1 MKQVLQFVSVALL
14 IACGALESVAQVTF
28 EGSGY
33 HLNNTDRVSFIPKV
47 FTDMNGDF
55 RDDILLVA
63 DGDVFQYAHS
73 QANDSL
79 FLNAAFDQAINDP
92 WANGAVDLDNDGV
105 SELFF
110 SGFYDG
116 VAIYKMVNGIY
127 VLSQQLNANI
137 FAQAFSIA
145 DINNDGFVDLFI
157 CNDDGL
163 SSIFINDGSGV
174 LVDESDMIDMR
185 TTPASD
191 DSGNYGSNWTDI
203 DGDGDLDLYI
213 VKCRLGVQSAEDPRR
228 INALFVNNGDGTF
241 TEEAAIRNIAVGEQ
255 SWASDFADVDRDGD
269 LDLFIVNHEFGNQLF
284 YNDGNGVFT
293 EDTGFRD
300 LVSNNGLGYQ
310 ALATDLDNNGW
321 VDLIVAGEIPIIYY
335 NSDGVFS
342 AVINDATGFDFFASA
357 AYGDVN
363 EDGFMDLYTG
373 ANALAGVSGNPDIV
387 YINQTNDNHYLT
399 VSLQGVESNR
409 QAIGTKVSIV
419 TAEGTQ
425 VRFSSAGTSY
435 SIQNTGN
442 QHFGLGQ
449 MTSVQ
454 SMTIEWPSGQVD
466 TYTDIAA
473 DTHFLAVEG
482 ECLGVLPVLSTANEP
497 IICEEGGESIE
508 ILASSSLDWSTG
520 VTGQS
525 ISVNESGVYQG
536 TLTNDCTL
544 PTNTIAMHSV
554 PNRDAPLLNIQDDI
568 ILCDG
573 DFFTVQVLN
582 YDEIEWQNGVMS
594 QSLILEESTTLQ
606 ASLMTECGSFSS
618 EDYDVTFLD
627 FDGLLPISDSQ
638 AAGDIFLQ
646 SENEGTVWYSDSEGV
661 NQLGTGAQLPVTITE
676 PGDTTFYFNIIPEL
690 QLPSFTV
697 GLDIEEE
704 NLIENTTGVNG
715 LTFINAQRDLVLK
728 TVDVNVVEAGVRELI
743 LLDSGGNEAGSTIV
757 DIQELGLQ
765 TIEVNWFLEDGQFYR
780 MTTNEDVN
788 MSSFGTV
795 DPRFSISFNPGYPL
809 TYDSWLTVTNSTF
822 PSVYF
827 YFYNWVVEEPHNG
840 CMSEILEYNLSVV
853 VSSTDDL
860 AIDKSSLNVM
870 PNPTSAAIRFNLG
883 ENQLSSINRLAIY
896 NSMGKQVY
904 TARDLNLNQNIN
916 VGNWPSGQ
924 YIIKLIDES
933 TQYISTFTKN

>member
-1 MKQVLQFVSVALL
+1 MKQVLQLVGVALL
-14 IACGALESVAQVTF
+14 LACGAVESAAQVTF

-33 HLNNTDRVSFIPKV
+33 HLNNTDEVSFIPKV

-63 DGDVFQYAHS
+63 DGDVFQYTHS

-92 WANGAVDLDNDGV
+92 WANGAADLDNDGTA
-105 SELFF
+105 ELFF

-116 VAIYKMVNGIY
+116 VAIYKMINGTY

-163 SSIFINDGSGV
+163 SSIFINDGTGV

-213 VKCRLGVQSAEDPRR
+213 VKCRLGVQSSSDPRR

-241 TEEAAIRNIAVGEQ
+241 TEEAAIRNIAIGEQ

-269 LDLFIVNHEFGNQLF
+269 LDLFLVNHDFGNQLF

-293 EDTGFRD
+293 EDTEFRD
-300 LVSNNGLGYQ
+300 LVPNNGLGYQ

-321 VDLIVAGEIPIIYY
+321 VDLIVAGNTPIIYY
-335 NSDGVFS
+335 NTDGNFLPLVNS
-342 AVINDATGFDFFASA
+342 TTFDYFASA

-387 YINQTNDNHYLT
+387 HVNQGNDNHYLT

-419 TAEGTQ
+419 TTEGTQ
-425 VRFSSAGTSY
+425 VRLSSAGTSY

-449 MTSVQ
+449 LTSVQ

-473 DTHFLAVEG
+473 DTHLLAVEG
-482 ECLGVLPVLSTANEP
+482 ECLNVLPVLSTAGVP
-497 IICEEGGESIE
+497 IICEEGVESIE
-508 ILASSSLDWSTG
+508 ILSTASLDWDTG
-520 VTGQS
+520 ATGQS
-525 ISVNESGVYQG
+525 INVNESGVYQG
-536 TLTNDCTL
+536 TLTNDCNL
-544 PTNTIAMHSV
+544 PTNTLALHSV
-554 PNRDAPLLNIQDDI
+554 PDRDAPILNIQDDI

-582 YDEIEWQNGVMS
+582 YDEIEWQDGVLS
-594 QSLILEESTTLQ
+594 QALIVQESTTLQ

-618 EDYDVTFLD
+618 EEYDVTFLN
-627 FDGLLPISDSQ
+627 FSGLVPISDSQ
-638 AAGDIFLQ
+638 AAGEIFLQ
-646 SENEGTVWYSDSEGV
+646 SENEGTVWYSDEAGLDR
-661 NQLGTGAQLPVTITE
+661 LGEGAQLPVTINE
-676 PGDTTFYFNIIPEL
+676 PVDTTFYFNIIPDL
-690 QLPSFTV
+690 QVPSFTV
-697 GLDIEEE
+697 GLDIEET
-704 NLIENTTGVNG
+704 NLIENTTGING
-715 LTFINAQRDLVLK
+715 LTFINPQRDLILK
-728 TVDVNVVEAGVRELI
+728 TVDVDVLETGVRELV
-743 LLDSGGNEAGSTIV
+743 LLNSQGEEAGRTMV
-757 DIQELGLQ
+757 DIQEVGLQ
-765 TIEVNWFLEDGQFYR
+765 TIEVNWFMEDGQFYR
-780 MTTNEDVN
+780 MTTDEDVN
-788 MSSFGTV
+788 MTSFGTV

-809 TYDSWLTVTNSTF
+809 NYDSWLTVTNSTF

-827 YFYNWVVEEPHNG
+827 YFYNWVVEEPHQG
-840 CMSEILEYNLSVV
+840 CMSDILEYNLSVV
-853 VSSTDDL
+853 ISSTDNL
-860 AIDKSSLNVM
+860 KVDKSSLNVM
-870 PNPTSAAIRFNLG
+870 PNPATASIRFNLS
-883 ENQLSSINRLAIY
+883 ENQLSTSNRLVIY
-896 NSMGKQVY
+896 NSMGKQVFS
-904 TARDLNLNQNIN
+904 ARDLNLNQNIN
-916 VGNWPSGQ
+916 IGNWPSGQ
-924 YIIKLIDES
+924 YVIKLIDES